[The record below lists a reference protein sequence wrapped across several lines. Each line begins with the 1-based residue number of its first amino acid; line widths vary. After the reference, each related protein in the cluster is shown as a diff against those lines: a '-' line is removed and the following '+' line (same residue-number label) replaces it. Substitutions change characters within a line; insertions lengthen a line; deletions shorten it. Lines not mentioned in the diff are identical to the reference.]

1 MQKYRRFDT
10 LFRINCLGNL
20 ATFLQ
25 VSSLTLLQ
33 LFFLG
38 DLMLRG
44 RVTNHS
50 KNSGIKKCSTVLH
63 DVDLTML
70 GAVKFNTLS
79 LMLSVVV
86 LSNFDIVH

>member
-1 MQKYRRFDT
+1 
-10 LFRINCLGNL
+10 
-20 ATFLQ
+20 
-25 VSSLTLLQ
+25 
-33 LFFLG
+33 
-38 DLMLRG
+38 MLRG
-44 RVTNHS
+44 RITNHS